1 MALLSPA
8 RGPVALA
15 LVAAGL
21 ATASIAA
28 LTRPA
33 AADDDAPLY
42 ACKPVAATTKLTVS
56 FQPATSIAEL
66 AIWVAGFTCESV
78 IIAPDVAK
86 YATRVQ
92 LITPRPLTAREA
104 IRLFTNSLEAAGLKV
119 RHKDKTFMV
128 TLGPGLPRSC
138 PDLAVATT
146 GSGDPLGSVAP
157 PLDAELLADKIAA
170 SVRKIDAGHAEIPR
184 AAVDEILANPMAFG
198 RGARVLPSA
207 KGGVADGF
215 KIYAVRPGSIFARVG
230 LTNGD
235 TITAIDG
242 HPLDNVDRA
251 LEAYSALR
259 TASRIELGVI
269 RRGTPFTLV
278 ITIVP

>member
-8 RGPVALA
+8 RGPVAIA
-15 LVAAGL
+15 LVAAAL
-21 ATASIAA
+21 AAA

-33 AADDDAPLY
+33 VADDDAPLY
-42 ACKPVAATTKLTVS
+42 ACQPVAATTRLTVS
-56 FQPATSIAEL
+56 FKPETSVADL
-66 AIWVAGFTCESV
+66 AVWVAGFTCESV

-104 IRLFTNSLEAAGLKV
+104 IRLFTRSLEAVGLKV

-128 TLGPGLPRSC
+128 TLGPGMPRAC
-138 PDLAVATT
+138 PDLAVTTAAT
-146 GSGDPLGSVAP
+146 GDPLGSVAP
-157 PLDAELLADKIAA
+157 PLDADLLAEKIAA
-170 SVRKIDAGHAEIPR
+170 SIRKLDAGHAEIPR

-207 KGGVADGF
+207 KGGVANGF
-215 KIYAVRPGSIFARVG
+215 KIYAVKPGSIFARVG

-235 TITAIDG
+235 TLTAIDG
-242 HPLDNVDRA
+242 HPLDTVDRA

-259 TASRIELGVI
+259 TANRIELGVI

>member
-1 MALLSPA
+1 MALPSPA
-8 RGPVALA
+8 RGPVAIA
-15 LVAAGL
+15 LVAAAL
-21 ATASIAA
+21 AAA

-33 AADDDAPLY
+33 VADDDAPLY
-42 ACKPVAATTKLTVS
+42 ACQPVAATTRLTVS
-56 FQPATSIAEL
+56 FKPETSVADL
-66 AIWVAGFTCESV
+66 AVWVAGFTCESV

-104 IRLFTNSLEAAGLKV
+104 IRLFTRSLEAVGLKV

-128 TLGPGLPRSC
+128 TLGPGMPRAC
-138 PDLAVATT
+138 PDLAVTTAAT
-146 GSGDPLGSVAP
+146 GDPLGSVAP
-157 PLDAELLADKIAA
+157 PLDADLLAEKIAA
-170 SVRKIDAGHAEIPR
+170 SIRKLDAGHAEIPR

-207 KGGVADGF
+207 KGGVANGF
-215 KIYAVRPGSIFARVG
+215 KIYAVKPGSIFARVG

-235 TITAIDG
+235 TLTAIDG
-242 HPLDNVDRA
+242 HPLDTVDRA

-259 TASRIELGVI
+259 TANRIELGVI

>member
-1 MALLSPA
+1 MALPSPA
-8 RGPVALA
+8 RGPVAIA
-15 LVAAGL
+15 LVVAGL
-21 ATASIAA
+21 AAA

-33 AADDDAPLY
+33 VADDDAPLY
-42 ACKPVAATTKLTVS
+42 ACQPVAATTRLTVS
-56 FQPATSIAEL
+56 FKPETSVADL
-66 AIWVAGFTCESV
+66 AVWVAGFTCESV

-104 IRLFTNSLEAAGLKV
+104 IRLFTRSLEAVGLKV

-128 TLGPGLPRSC
+128 TLGPGMPRAC
-138 PDLAVATT
+138 PDLAVTTAAT
-146 GSGDPLGSVAP
+146 GDPLGSVAP
-157 PLDAELLADKIAA
+157 PLDADLLAEKSAA
-170 SVRKIDAGHAEIPR
+170 RIRKLDAGHAEIPR

-207 KGGVADGF
+207 KGGVANGF
-215 KIYAVRPGSIFARVG
+215 KIYAVKPGSIFARVG

-235 TITAIDG
+235 TLTAIDG
-242 HPLDNVDRA
+242 HPLDTVDRA

-259 TASRIELGVI
+259 TANRIELGVI